1 MQNVTSEKKNN
12 AKSSIYRR
20 EKEPNFFFFVSLFPH
35 TIMTETSISGL
46 RGPKSMYFMEIV
58 DVSSQ
63 ESSVLSS
70 IVESFTSAVSASN
83 LGVYSEEVL
92 CDIKLSLKENS
103 PITMLPNYNV
113 SPTGNEHGQYLV
125 IDLGGSTLRIAV
137 VDISKPHPN
146 LSRSE
151 RITIVVEKSWIIG
164 NDFKR
169 IDGEFF
175 KYIGSKINEIL
186 VGQNVI
192 DVKSVINTGI
202 TWSFPL
208 ETTDYNRGK
217 IKHVSKGYTVGEDIY
232 DKDLKMVLEDTLR
245 QEYGLTLDVQS
256 ILNDSLAVY
265 SAGCF
270 IDSKMKLAMVLGT
283 GINMCCSLKRSSDIH
298 PSKMLA
304 DATLF
309 NCELSLFG
317 QNLCK
322 DFATKYD
329 IIIDKRFAG
338 LLHHFKTFMEPD
350 PITKT
355 LFQPHELMTSGRYL
369 PELTRLVVVD
379 LIEAGEIF
387 QNVDHQQMYQE
398 YGGFSGELICFVHEN
413 DDYDDIHDKL
423 CKAYGWTTVGLSD
436 IVCLKEVVSCIIKRA
451 AFIVA
456 NAIIAFFKLLGSDEL
471 GGDVTIGYVGS
482 VLNYFH
488 KYRRLIVEY
497 VNNAEE
503 AKGIKVDLKLIEN
516 SSIIGA
522 AIGAAYHK

>member
-1 MQNVTSEKKNN
+1 M
-12 AKSSIYRR
+12 I
-20 EKEPNFFFFVSLFPH
+20 
-35 TIMTETSISGL
+35 ETSIESVGGLTSG
-46 RGPKSMYFMEIV
+46 PMYFMEIV
-58 DVSSQ
+58 SSQ
-63 ESSVLSS
+63 SSVLSS

-83 LGVYSEEVL
+83 LGVYSEELLGDV
-92 CDIKLSLKENS
+92 KHSLRENS
-103 PITMLPNYNV
+103 PITMLPNYNI
-113 SPTGNEHGQYLV
+113 SPTGEEHGLYLV

-137 VDISKPHPN
+137 VDISKPHPK
-146 LSRSE
+146 LSRTE

-169 IDGEFF
+169 IDYEFF

-192 DVKSVINTGI
+192 DVNSVINTGI

-208 ETTDYNRGK
+208 ETTNYNSGR

-232 DKDLKMVLEDTLR
+232 GKDLKTVLEETLR
-245 QEYGLTLDVQS
+245 QEYGLALEVNS

-270 IDSKMKLAMVLGT
+270 IDSNMKLAMVLGT
-283 GINMCCSLKRSSDIH
+283 GINMCCSLKKSSEICRY
-298 PSKMLA
+298 KMLA

-329 IIIDKRFAG
+329 SIIDQRFARTQ
-338 LLHHFKTFMEPD
+338 HHFKTFMGPD
-350 PITKT
+350 PHTQT

-387 QNVDHQQMYQE
+387 QNVDCQLFYEE
-398 YGGFSGELICFVHEN
+398 YGGFSGELMCFVHET
-413 DDYDDIHDKL
+413 DDYNDIHVKL
-423 CKAYGWTTVGLSD
+423 CKAYGWTGIGRSD
-436 IVCLKEVVSCIIKRA
+436 VVCLKEVVSCIIKRA

-456 NAIIAFFKLLGSDEL
+456 NAIIAFFKLLGGDEL
-471 GGDVTIGYVGS
+471 CGDVTIGYVGS

-488 KYRRLIVEY
+488 EYRRLIIEY
-497 VNNAEE
+497 VNNAAE
-503 AKGIKVDLKLIEN
+503 AKQLGVTIDLKLIDN

-522 AIGAAYHK
+522 AIGAAYYR